1 VIGADRGYVLF
12 MGLLPLVLGM
22 LIRLVPAKQGLAG
35 PPGNTSAQELPQILA
50 QAAPA

>member
-12 MGLLPLVLGM
+12 LGLLSLVLGM

-35 PPGNTSAQELPQILA
+35 PPGNSCAEG
-50 QAAPA
+50 